1 MKINQLFTRVVD
13 IDILNNLVR
22 CLGLS
27 DVDDPRTFTRYD
39 LRRVNAV
46 ARVTEM
52 VPVLQ
57 TFYIPCKARLY
68 LTDITEKKVVTIV
81 KQVLR
86 LHGYCILAKEKN
98 VGTRKVIMYRVVNTS
113 VDAHGMHQTFSA
125 VSLGFD

>member
-1 MKINQLFTRVVD
+1 MKINQLFTRV
-13 IDILNNLVR
+13 IDLQVVNNLVR

-27 DVDDPRTFTRYD
+27 DINDQRTFTRYD

-46 ARVTEM
+46 ARVQDM

-68 LTDITEKKVVTIV
+68 LTEITEKKVITVV

-86 LHGYCILAKEKN
+86 LHGYCVIAKEKN
-98 VGTRKVIMYRVVNTS
+98 VGTRKVIMYRIVNAN
-113 VDAHGMHQTFSA
+113 VDSHGMHQTFST
-125 VSLGFD
+125 VRLGFA